1 MIADTNFAKQ
11 NETALRVIIG
21 GSQSVHAPLHV
32 RGFKLLSSP
41 LPTQS
46 SSLSSSSLSSLLSS
60 SLF

>member
-46 SSLSSSSLSSLLSS
+46 SSLSSS
-60 SLF
+60 LF